1 MMTVYPGDLRV
12 VRFVNR
18 SEVFVPASEAQIVCF
33 YLALDRDLPRRF
45 PPMIK
50 VLGEAF
56 PQVAVAYRQIGIAE
70 PEARIGADLGEY
82 ATKTAVEGQVF
93 TIGDARSDACG
104 MSRSTPL
111 DQRPASSSTRL
122 VLCRRRRI

>member
-1 MMTVYPGDLRV
+1 MMAVYPGDLRV

-33 YLALDRDLPRRF
+33 YQALDRDLPRRL
-45 PPMIK
+45 PPMLE

-56 PQVAVAYRQIGIAE
+56 PQVAIAYRQIGIIE

-82 ATKTAVEGQVF
+82 ENKPDSIVRQICPLTGVCDLRLTFRVRTDLESFLRAYARLLTTAEAV
-93 TIGDARSDACG
+93 
-104 MSRSTPL
+104 
-111 DQRPASSSTRL
+111 
-122 VLCRRRRI
+122 